1 MACRRMSNEE
11 ISICA
16 CYPIPVDGQHQFKDI
31 DNIKKSVAIDSD
43 HENEPLNVDKG
54 VYFGGCGHECL
65 NRLSYIHCDPKV
77 CPCGV
82 FCRNK
87 PFYKLK
93 TPEIEV
99 FLTETKGWGVRAKE
113 AIPQGTF
120 LVEYVGEVVEEA
132 EMKKRMEASK
142 ANKESHFYMME
153 MSPGLVIDARP
164 KGNISRLLNSSCDPN
179 CVSQKW
185 HDGSTGEVRVG
196 LFTKREIAPGEEL
209 VYDYKFQHLLDDEG
223 NSKYTC
229 QCGAVNC
236 RGSMETTQRQGLKD
250 VGRRIE
256 VWWDGDSCYYPG
268 KIINYSPQS
277 GKYGILYDDGWKEE
291 ILLREHMYRWQAD
304 QSHACKR
311 KKKSRGAD
319 KAQETQELQLIMVES
334 DGGEAGPSGDHSL
347 VNTEEDLQ
355 KYLRPDAVNMDI
367 LQHLIRQID
376 STIPDPAG
384 NESAALQLHEFP
396 VDHNASVAGQI
407 WENMLDT
414 WKNLTE
420 EECDKE
426 KMNIRAHLSEA
437 LANIVSSPPPEI
449 LEPVENPGAEQTAGS
464 LHGNGN
470 GKDGSPP
477 ASVSLRGRK
486 RQKKIFG
493 NDFEQDIDLAQK
505 SGRQMEPPP
514 LSPPSDK
521 SRGVSRK
528 TPLSPGIEAASIIAQ
543 MANASKSDVDKPGAR
558 SRTSHKR
565 SGPTPP
571 SSGLPARTILV
582 AKRLTNSD
590 VSKGRVLLPRAAVEA
605 NLSFAVGRAHSLM
618 AKDHDGNTWEFTLQS
633 WANGI
638 ETRRVFVLEHAGE
651 YLRHH
656 GLKIE
661 DVIGISTTAE
671 GEFMVEYNTEEV
683 CSAAESQQAA
693 RAGGQSAAVNTSLPA
708 IMPGS
713 INPLIQKNSG
723 RCTRSVHCN
732 KPAGHPGFCMRT
744 PAAAKGKKPMLRRGR
759 GRMRGRR
766 SSISTR
772 IYYDSHSQQESYE
785 VSEEDTYAGRSNAD
799 SGAEQEPGSA
809 RYRRQGEMSG
819 GEDDIFKRGGVL
831 TPRFPNSAYEYFGS
845 AKQEQDYDDCVDDGH
860 VSTGGKE
867 YFASNTSSKGPQL
880 PKYPLPPP
888 PELGPGVPPIFVM
901 AQDSIGP
908 QLPPQLRSPLRPSI
922 LGRQQQSF
930 EHQHQQPNTASNAAR
945 SQPIPSSPSAGA
957 FGTLPSIPM
966 DDIAEGVSP
975 HAFHSNDLLR
985 MAALSGN
992 NSDILSILE
1001 GSSPTAA
1008 RFDMA
1013 GAGPLGST
1021 SNQQGKVSQPG
1032 MPAAPLPLFGAPP
1045 PPLVG
1050 SQVKGASAS
1059 QQQAS
1064 TSVSRDK
1071 NDFDYTSFLNNSGN
1085 K

>member
-1 MACRRMSNEE
+1 
-11 ISICA
+11 
-16 CYPIPVDGQHQFKDI
+16 
-31 DNIKKSVAIDSD
+31 
-43 HENEPLNVDKG
+43 
-54 VYFGGCGHECL
+54 
-65 NRLSYIHCDPKV
+65 
-77 CPCGV
+77 
-82 FCRNK
+82 
-87 PFYKLK
+87 
-93 TPEIEV
+93 
-99 FLTETKGWGVRAKE
+99 LTETKGWGVRAKE
-113 AIPQGTF
+113 GIPQGTF

-132 EMKKRMEASK
+132 EMKRRMQASEE
-142 ANKESHFYMME
+142 NKESHFYMME

-196 LFTKREIAPGEEL
+196 LFTKRDIAAGEEL

-223 NSKYTC
+223 NRKYAC
-229 QCGAVNC
+229 QCGAANC
-236 RGSMETTQRQGLKD
+236 RGSMEKTQQQSLKD

-268 KIINYSPQS
+268 KVINYSPRS
-277 GKYGILYDDGWKEE
+277 GKYSILYDDGWKEE
-291 ILLREHMYRWQAD
+291 ILLREFTYRWPAE

-311 KKKSRGAD
+311 RKNSKGAD
-319 KAQETQELQLIMVES
+319 KTEETRELQAMVGS
-334 DGGEAGPSGDHSL
+334 DGGEHGPSRDKSL
-347 VNTEEDLQ
+347 VSIREDL
-355 KYLRPDAVNMDI
+355 KRYLRPDAANVAT
-367 LQHLIRQID
+367 LQHLIQQID
-376 STIPDPAG
+376 FTIPGPAG
-384 NESAALQLHEFP
+384 EDSALQLHE
-396 VDHNASVAGQI
+396 DDNDASIATQI
-407 WENMLDT
+407 WKNMLDT
-414 WKNLTE
+414 WKKLTR

-426 KMNIRAHLSEA
+426 KMNTRATLSEA
-437 LANIVSSPPPEI
+437 LANIASLPPPEI

-470 GKDGSPP
+470 GQGDNPP
-477 ASVSLRGRK
+477 TSVSSRGRK

-493 NDFEQDIDLAQK
+493 NDFEQDVDVAQK
-505 SGRQMEPPP
+505 SGRQLEAPP
-514 LSPPSDK
+514 LSPPPDK
-521 SRGVSRK
+521 SRVTRK
-528 TPLSPGIEAASIIAQ
+528 APLSPGIEAASIIAQ
-543 MANASKSDVDKPGAR
+543 MANASKGDVDKPGPR
-558 SRTSHKR
+558 SRASHKR

-590 VSKGRVLLPRAAVEA
+590 VSKGRILLPRAAVEA

-618 AKDHDGNTWEFTLQS
+618 AKDHEGNTWEFTLQS

-693 RAGGQSAAVNTSLPA
+693 RAGGQSTAVNTSLPA

-766 SSISTR
+766 SSFTSR
-772 IYYDSHSQQESYE
+772 MYYDSYSQQESYE
-785 VSEEDTYAGRSNAD
+785 ESEEDIYAGRSNAD

-809 RYRRQGEMSG
+809 RYRRQGDVSG

-845 AKQEQDYDDCVDDGH
+845 AKQEPDYDDCVDDGH

-867 YFASNTSSKGPQL
+867 YFAGNASSKGPHL

-930 EHQHQQPNTASNAAR
+930 EQHPPNTTANAAK

-1008 RFDMA
+1008 RFDMT
-1013 GAGPLGST
+1013 GAGPLGSV
-1021 SNQQGKVSQPG
+1021 SNQQAKVSQPG

-1045 PPLVG
+1045 PPLGG
-1050 SQVKGASAS
+1050 SQVKAISAS

-1064 TSVSRDK
+1064 ASVSRDK